1 MFDTPEQ
8 IIRAAEKA
16 KMGIVAAVNAKPDR
30 GPIR

>member
-1 MFDTPEQ
+1 MFDTPAE

-16 KMGIVAAVNAKPDR
+16 KQGIVDAINAKPDR